1 MTLDKKEIV
10 EKWKKSGKTQ
20 SEFAKENDINI
31 NTLRAYVYAASKEIA
46 DEKEIKVEPKKET
59 TKYEKPFFIRENG
72 PYIRNVK
79 LTEDLIRPC
88 IINTKH
94 YITDD
99 MDIETLK
106 LMQSIGIIKL
116 YGI

>member
-31 NTLRAYVYAASKEIA
+31 NTLRAYVYATSKEIA
-46 DEKEIKVEPKKET
+46 NEKETKIEPKE
-59 TKYEKPFFIRENG
+59 TKYEKPFFIREKG

-88 IINTKH
+88 VINTKH